1 MSNPFFQQHMV
12 SINDWSRADIDTLL
26 TVASQFKVK
35 PAPYLLADK
44 VIASCFFEPS
54 TRTRLSFESAIC
66 RLGGKVIGFADP
78 ASTSH
83 KKGESLSDT
92 IRMLSSYADALILR
106 HPNAGAARLASEV
119 SDKPVINAGDG
130 GNQHPTQTLLDLFTI
145 QECNGQ
151 IDELHIGL
159 VGDLKYGRTVHS
171 LAQACRHFKVRFY
184 FVAPDSLGM
193 PEGVC
198 AQLRQAG
205 VPFTFH
211 QYIEDVLPKVDVLYM
226 TRLQKERFDP
236 TEYEA
241 VKQHFVLTP
250 ELVEQG
256 KDSLRI
262 LHPLPRV
269 NEIDPGVDALSQAY
283 YFQQAANGIPVR
295 QALLALLLNKD
306 VG

>member
-12 SINDWSRADIDTLL
+12 SINDWSRADIDYLL
-26 TVASQFKVK
+26 TIASQFKAK
-35 PAPYLLADK
+35 PEPHVLAGK

-92 IRMLSSYADALILR
+92 IRMLNSYADALILR

-119 SDKPVINAGDG
+119 SEKPVINAGDG

-145 QECNGQ
+145 QECHGQ

-171 LAQACRHFKVRFY
+171 LAQACRHFNVRFY
-184 FVAPDSLGM
+184 FVAPESLGM

-211 QYIEDVLPKVDVLYM
+211 QRLEDVLPKVDVLYM

-241 VKQHFVLTP
+241 IKQHFVLTP
-250 ELVEQG
+250 ELVKQG
-256 KDSLRI
+256 KDSVRI

-269 NEIDPGVDALSQAY
+269 NEIDPAVDALSQAY
-283 YFQQAANGIPVR
+283 YFQQAANGVPVR